1 MNFKKILFGQ
11 KDLMSIGFAN
21 LLGTG
26 ISAIFWFYLATQ
38 INPDDKIATTLP

>member
-26 ISAIFWFYLATQ
+26 IGAIFWFYLAT
-38 INPDDKIATTLP
+38 